1 MDIFIRRAKK
11 EDCPRLLAL
20 VRELA
25 IYENAPDEVTVSLA
39 HFEESGFGE
48 NPVWWGFIA
57 EVDGLIEGF
66 ALCYVRFST
75 WKGQRLYLED
85 FYVTEKMRGNGIGK
99 LIFERVVSEMKEK
112 GFNGMVWQVLE
123 WNEPAINFYNKYNA
137 QFDKGWINCQIM
149 K

>member
-1 MDIFIRRAKK
+1 MDIFIRRANV

-25 IYENAPDEVTVSLA
+25 IYENAQDEVTVSLA
-39 HFEESGFGE
+39 HFEESGFGD
-48 NPVWWGFIA
+48 NPVWWGFVA
-57 EVDGLIEGF
+57 EVNGIIEGF

-99 LIFERVVSEMKEK
+99 LIFEKVVEEMKVK

-123 WNEPAINFYNKYNA
+123 WNESAINFYNKYNT
-137 QFDKGWINCQIM
+137 QFDKGWINCQLM
-149 K
+149 A